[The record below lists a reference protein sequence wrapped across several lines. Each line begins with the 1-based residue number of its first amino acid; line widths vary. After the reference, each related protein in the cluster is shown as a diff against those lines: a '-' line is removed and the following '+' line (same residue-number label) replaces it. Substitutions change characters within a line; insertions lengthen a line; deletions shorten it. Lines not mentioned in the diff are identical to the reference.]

1 MPRTTLDQS
10 YQEEITQAFHIFD
23 TRRTGEITPNAL
35 KLLLRALGFRVTK
48 HEVWKEII
56 EGNVRLGRSTT
67 SEILRNIDNEQGND
81 SSDIDLELVMDVI
94 QERYHENIDPHT
106 AMKINFRLFDV
117 DNKGY
122 IQLSDL
128 KKVINEVN
136 REFKEMG
143 MDGEHLPTLRDDQIK
158 AMIEE
163 FDGDQDDV
171 INFAEFKHI
180 MKFA

>member
-1 MPRTTLDQS
+1 
-10 YQEEITQAFHIFD
+10 
-23 TRRTGEITPNAL
+23 
-35 KLLLRALGFRVTK
+35 
-48 HEVWKEII
+48 
-56 EGNVRLGRSTT
+56 
-67 SEILRNIDNEQGND
+67 
-81 SSDIDLELVMDVI
+81 
-94 QERYHENIDPHT
+94 
-106 AMKINFRLFDV
+106 MKINFRLFDV
-117 DNKGY
+117 GNKGY
-122 IQLSDL
+122 LQLSDL
-128 KKVINEVN
+128 KKVINDVN